1 MWRIIKTLLVTHYA
15 FMLEYRAELLLWALA
30 GSLPIILMGVWN
42 QAATSGQFELSSI
55 QFIRY
60 FLAVFIVR
68 QMSVVW
74 VIYDFEKEVVEGR
87 LSARLLQP
95 LDPGWYH
102 LTSHVSE
109 RLARLPF
116 IVGMIILGFVLYP
129 QAMWL
134 PSLSQV
140 FLFTVVGV
148 LAFALRFLI
157 QHTFA
162 MCAFWTERAM
172 AIEQLWF
179 LFYLF
184 LSGLIAPID
193 LFPSQL
199 QAIIAWTPFPYLIYF
214 PAAILIGLPV
224 NIGQGFLAI
233 GIWSGI
239 FWVLNR
245 WLWKLGL
252 RQYSGMGA

>member
-1 MWRIIKTLLVTHYA
+1 MWRIIKTLLVTQYA
-15 FMLEYRAELLLWALA
+15 FMLEYRAELLLWALS

-42 QAATSGQFELSSI
+42 QAATNGQFELSAI

-74 VIYDFEKEVVEGR
+74 VIFEFEKEIVEGR
-87 LSARLLQP
+87 LSAKLLQP
-95 LDPGWYH
+95 LDPVWH
-102 LTSHVSE
+102 HFTAHVSE

-116 IVGMIILGFVLYP
+116 IVAMVILGFMLYP

-134 PSLSQV
+134 PSLGQV
-140 FLFTVVGV
+140 LQFLLIGV
-148 LAFALRFLI
+148 LAFGLRFLI
-157 QHTFA
+157 QYTFA
-162 MCAFWTERAM
+162 LCAFWTERAM
-172 AIEQLWF
+172 AIEELWF

-184 LSGLIAPID
+184 LSGLIAPIE
-193 LFPSQL
+193 LFPAPL
-199 QAIIAWTPFPYLIYF
+199 QAFIHWTPFPYLIYF

-224 NIGQGFLAI
+224 NMGQGFLAI
-233 GIWSGI
+233 GLWSGI

-245 WLWKLGL
+245 WLWKQGL
-252 RQYSGMGA
+252 KQYAGMGA